1 MLAVL
6 IPEDGQPLDNAL
18 LKELVLVLRRAGG
31 DRPRPLLERILSL
44 GDPAV
49 RREAAAALG
58 HYKSDEL
65 DSLWLRHL
73 DDEDAEVRS
82 LALTALVRTGR
93 SDLARRILAESLDSP
108 VFEGLPL
115 LEKRRR
121 FVAVSKLGG
130 EQALNWFADLLRPNK
145 RWFASRRTQEIEQ
158 AAAHGL
164 RTIGS
169 EAARSLL
176 RQLAASGDRWVR
188 AACQAELEG

>member
-1 MLAVL
+1 
-6 IPEDGQPLDNAL
+6 
-18 LKELVLVLRRAGG
+18 
-31 DRPRPLLERILSL
+31 
-44 GDPAV
+44 V

-93 SDLARRILAESLDSP
+93 SDLARRILAQSLDSP

-115 LEKRRR
+115 IEKRRR

-130 EQALNWFADLLRPNK
+130 EQALNWFADLLRPHK
-145 RWFASRRTQEIEQ
+145 RWFASRKTQEIEQ

-169 EAARSLL
+169 EAARGLL